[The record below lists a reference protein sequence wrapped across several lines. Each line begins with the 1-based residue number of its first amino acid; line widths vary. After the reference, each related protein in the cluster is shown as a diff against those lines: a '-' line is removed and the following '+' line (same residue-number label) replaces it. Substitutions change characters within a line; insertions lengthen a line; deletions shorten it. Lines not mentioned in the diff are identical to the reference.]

1 MDSEL
6 HAVRLAPMIHTK
18 LRTNERRNSRTLK
31 KKRVPALQ
39 GGRVSYRGTDERL
52 EVASVDGLDTDAR
65 NNPVQ
70 RRRVRRTRVARRKPV
85 EVARNKPAAAER
97 RTPFAVRARCRQRL
111 RRQIQATLHQRQSR
125 CPHGLSR

>member
-1 MDSEL
+1 MSMDSEL

-52 EVASVDGLDTDAR
+52 EVASGVIEPGTVGAMRIGIKADCG
-65 NNPVQ
+65 
-70 RRRVRRTRVARRKPV
+70 PV
-85 EVARNKPAAAER
+85 E
-97 RTPFAVRARCRQRL
+97 FF
-111 RRQIQATLHQRQSR
+111 
-125 CPHGLSR
+125 